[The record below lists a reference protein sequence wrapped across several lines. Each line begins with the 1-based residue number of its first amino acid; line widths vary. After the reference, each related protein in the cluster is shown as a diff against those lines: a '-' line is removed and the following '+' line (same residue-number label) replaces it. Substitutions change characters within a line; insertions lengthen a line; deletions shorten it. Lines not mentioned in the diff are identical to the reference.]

1 MLELD
6 LLTFAKATKND
17 LPDIIAMLRDDILGK
32 ERENYNYSTYQ
43 DSFDEIN
50 DDKNNLIVVV
60 KYDNCNIATCHL
72 TIIPTLSISAKKR
85 MNIESVRVK
94 SDFSCQGVGRWMIEK
109 SIEFAKERGVE
120 IVQLTT
126 NKSRDRA
133 INFYK
138 SLGFQNTHEGLKIE
152 I

>member
-17 LPDIIAMLRDDILGK
+17 LPDIIEMLRDDILGK
-32 ERENYNYSTYQ
+32 EREDNNYSTYQ
-43 DSFDEIN
+43 DVFDEIN
-50 DDKNNLIVVV
+50 DDKNNFIAIV
-60 KYDNCNIATCHL
+60 KHDNCNIATCHL

-94 SDFSCQGVGRWMIEK
+94 PDFSCQGVGRWMIEK

-138 SLGFQNTHEGLKIE
+138 SLGFQNTHEGFKIE